1 MKTSVLTRK
10 KCRTREASIDRRE
23 RELEYAIPA
32 RSEVFCGNIR
42 VRSRL
47 DNLAGRYIIK
57 WMVCDKKG
65 GGGRWRY
72 IIVERWHRE
81 KESGRSE
88 RARQGWNEEIY
99 NVQARLLPNSNER
112 LWLVG
117 KGLDKDRIQPITP
130 RIITHRPMGSV
141 LSANVPGQFDLAVF
155 AIDLTHVS
163 RWSPR

>member
-1 MKTSVLTRK
+1 MQSQQEARCSAKTF
-10 KCRTREASIDRRE
+10 
-23 RELEYAIPA
+23 EYEVGWITWQGDISLNGWFAI
-32 RSEVFCGNIR
+32 
-42 VRSRL
+42 
-47 DNLAGRYIIK
+47 
-57 WMVCDKKG
+57 KKG

-117 KGLDKDRIQPITP
+117 KGLDKDRIRPITP